1 METEKHLKNYLLVAI
16 FSMLFALVGF
26 GYNAWRLEATEDN
39 SNIRAASFQ
48 VLIELAELEQIVF
61 LAHYDQDLQTG
72 NPRIGWVKVGI
83 INDLSTFISEQVG
96 NDAVSLRQV
105 WSANW
110 QQMANSKPAV
120 MAITQS
126 IDVVRATVKLELNQL
141 N

>member
-1 METEKHLKNYLLVAI
+1 MQNEKQLKTYFIVAI

-26 GYNAWRLEATEDN
+26 GYNAWRLESTEDN

-96 NDAVSLRQV
+96 NEAVSLRNV
-105 WSANW
+105 WSVNW
-110 QQMANSKPAV
+110 QQMTNSEPAA

-126 IDVVRATVKLELNQL
+126 IDVVRAAVKVELNQL

>member
-72 NPRIGWVKVGI
+72 NPRVGWVKVGI
-83 INDLSTFISEQVG
+83 INDLSGLISP
-96 NDAVSLRQV
+96 AVAMRAEDLHTV

-110 QQMANSKPAV
+110 QTMTTSESAV
-120 MAITQS
+120 LVITQA
-126 IDVVRATVKLELNQL
+126 IDDVRETVKMALKQL